1 MTPQA
6 PDVAEIRSASRMLV
20 RKLGFMG
27 KTLAQTELSPSAVHA
42 LIEIEAAPGIP
53 AQALCGLLNLDKSSI
68 SRMLRQLALSG
79 DVEERADSR
88 DKRVKRLYLTPA
100 GEARLSQIH
109 RFAEQQVTQAMGR
122 LTPREQ
128 ATTLDGLRLYAGALS
143 PPSETGSSDIEI
155 ATGYRPGLIG
165 RITEMHARHYARS
178 SGFGQSF
185 ESLVASGLAEF
196 AGRLD
201 QPCNAIWCA
210 LRDGEIVGSVAIDGE
225 DLGGGFAHLRW
236 FIVEDGLQGAG
247 VGRRLL
253 AAAMAFVDE
262 QAFAETHLWT
272 FAGLNAARHL
282 YEAQGFACVEE
293 RKGSQWGSEV
303 LEQRF
308 VRPLDASA
316 ASLRLAQ
323 GAMRTPV

>member
-1 MTPQA
+1 MTPQT

-42 LIEIEAAPGIP
+42 LIEIGAAPGIS
-53 AQALCGLLNLDKSSI
+53 AQALCGLLNLDKSSV
-68 SRMLRQLALSG
+68 SRMLRQLSLSG

-88 DKRVKRLYLTPA
+88 DKRLKRLHLTLQ
-100 GEARLSQIH
+100 GEARLAQIH

-128 ATTLDGLRLYAGALS
+128 ATTLDGLRLYADALS
-143 PPSETGSSDIEI
+143 PPSGPASSGIEI
-155 ATGYRPGLIG
+155 AAGYRPGLIG
-165 RITEMHARHYARS
+165 RITDMHARHYARD

-201 QPCNAIWCA
+201 RPCNAIWCA
-210 LRDGEIVGSVAIDGE
+210 LRGGAIVGSVAIDGE
-225 DLGGGFAHLRW
+225 DLGGGLAHLRW

-253 AAAMAFVDE
+253 TAAMAFVDE
-262 QAFAETHLWT
+262 LAFPETHLWT

-293 RKGSQWGSEV
+293 KKGSQWGREV

-308 VRPLDASA
+308 VRVLGASAGSLPLD
-316 ASLRLAQ
+316 Q
-323 GAMRTPV
+323 GATRTPR